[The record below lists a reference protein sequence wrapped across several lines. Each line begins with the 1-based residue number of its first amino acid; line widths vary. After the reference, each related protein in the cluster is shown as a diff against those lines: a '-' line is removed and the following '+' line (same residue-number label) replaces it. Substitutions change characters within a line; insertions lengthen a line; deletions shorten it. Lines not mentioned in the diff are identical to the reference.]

1 LICLSRALGSQH
13 TALMQIGYRKRGL
26 QIRTGA
32 SFKCGQIQAAAGTAV
47 KIEDRRAIRH
57 PAFDADMEANAV
69 DGRHIVG
76 FREVHAASM
85 S

>member
-1 LICLSRALGSQH
+1 LIRLSRPMGSQH

-26 QIRTGA
+26 QIRTDA
-32 SFKCGQIQAAAGTAV
+32 SFKCGQIQATAGTAM
-47 KIEDRRAIRH
+47 KIEERRAIRH
-57 PAFDADMEANAV
+57 PAFDADMEANSV
-69 DGRHIVG
+69 DSRHIVG